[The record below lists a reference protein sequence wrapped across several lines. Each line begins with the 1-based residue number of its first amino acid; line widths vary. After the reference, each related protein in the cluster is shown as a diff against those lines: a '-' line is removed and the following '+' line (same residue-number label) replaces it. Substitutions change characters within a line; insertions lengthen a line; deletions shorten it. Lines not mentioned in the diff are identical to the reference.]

1 MVGAEIIFRMQKAVR
16 AYEKTGK
23 ASILVDT
30 RVMRLLTDDTG
41 RVSGV
46 EYQTAGKEGSKEMR
60 ATNVVLATGGFAA
73 DRSSGSYLSKV
84 RPELLGMAST
94 AGSFST
100 GDGIT
105 LATAL
110 GAKATDLD
118 KVQIH
123 PTGWVD
129 PRDPTN
135 PSKVLAAELMR
146 GIGGILINSKGER
159 CVYRGVI
166 VALSD
171 SEALSRRHVPFMQL

>member
-1 MVGAEIIFRMQKAVR
+1 
-16 AYEKTGK
+16 
-23 ASILVDT
+23 
-30 RVMRLLTDDTG
+30 
-41 RVSGV
+41 
-46 EYQTAGKEGSKEMR
+46 
-60 ATNVVLATGGFAA
+60 
-73 DRSSGSYLSKV
+73 
-84 RPELLGMAST
+84 MAST
-94 AGSFST
+94 AGSFSN

>member
-1 MVGAEIIFRMQKAVR
+1 M
-16 AYEKTGK
+16 
-23 ASILVDT
+23 
-30 RVMRLLTDDTG
+30 
-41 RVSGV
+41 
-46 EYQTAGKEGSKEMR
+46 
-60 ATNVVLATGGFAA
+60 
-73 DRSSGSYLSKV
+73 DRICQV

-123 PTGWVD
+123 PTVWVD

-146 GIGGILINSKGER
+146 VNGILTSSQKGRVEKATR
-159 CVYRGVI
+159 
-166 VALSD
+166 A
-171 SEALSRRHVPFMQL
+171 

>member
-1 MVGAEIIFRMQKAVR
+1 M
-16 AYEKTGK
+16 
-23 ASILVDT
+23 
-30 RVMRLLTDDTG
+30 DDTG

-60 ATNVVLATGGFAA
+60 ATNIVLATGGFAA

-84 RPELLGMAST
+84 RPELLGMVST

-135 PSKVLAAELMR
+135 PSKVLAAKLMR

-159 CVYRGVI
+159 CVFRGVN

-171 SEALSRRHVPFMQL
+171 SEALSHLHVPFMQL